1 MEKVIIETPAEWL
14 QAKKLTTIAKSLKVS
29 PEKLPPLYI
38 KEMVVYEF
46 YKFTVRKARFTG
58 VAIGMAISV
67 AIAAL
72 VKLGGI

>member
-1 MEKVIIETPAEWL
+1 MDKVIIETPSQWL
-14 QAKKLTTIAKSLKVS
+14 EAKKVAMVAKHLKMS

-58 VAIGMAISV
+58 VVIGMAISV

-72 VKLGGI
+72 VKLAGV